1 MCISCLVQENG
12 KKKKKSVGSS
22 ASSSASTQE
31 RQLSIR
37 KFLISKK
44 ITIPMTSVQFRNYI
58 IELVVKNSFPLSDFC
73 KPAMQDLLGEIAK
86 KLKVKLDSN
95 CSMSGN
101 TKS

>member
-1 MCISCLVQENG
+1 MKHFKCVYHALFKKME

-22 ASSSASTQE
+22 ASSSASTTQE

-73 KPAMQDLLGEIAK
+73 KPAMQGLLGEIAK
-86 KLKVKLDSN
+86 KLKVR
-95 CSMSGN
+95 
-101 TKS
+101 